1 MPDVAAKAR
10 RDIPKG
16 RLAGRKIVITGG
28 GSGIGAATAAKFVQ
42 EGARVTILD
51 REQQKSNE
59 VGRQTDAH
67 AVLVD
72 LTDPV
77 ATTAAVDEAFR
88 LMNGINGLVCN
99 AGVSVSKPFAD
110 TDAED
115 WRWTMDGNATSV
127 FLTCRAALP
136 YLQRNDRAT
145 IVNVGSAVALGPLRG
160 RAAYA
165 ASKAA
170 VHAFTK
176 VLAMEL
182 SPRIRC
188 NVLAPGAI
196 DTPMVRGTF
205 TDPEQVKRIEGM
217 YALRRMGQAD
227 EIAEAILFLTSFES
241 SFVTG
246 STLSVDGG
254 RIFY

>member
-1 MPDVAAKAR
+1 MSVAAGKVR
-10 RDIPKG
+10 KGGPKG

-28 GSGIGAATAAKFVQ
+28 SSGIGAAAARRFIS
-42 EGARVTILD
+42 EGARVTILGID
-51 REQQKSNE
+51 PTSLAQMSQET
-59 VGRQTDAH
+59 GCDAVC
-67 AVLVD
+67 AD
-72 LTDPV
+72 LTDPE
-77 ATTAAVDEAFR
+77 ATSDAIDQAFR

-99 AGVSVSKPFAD
+99 AGVSLAKPFAE
-110 TDAED
+110 TSVED
-115 WRWTMDGNATSV
+115 WHWTIDGNATSV
-127 FLTCRAALP
+127 FLTCNAALR
-136 YLQRNDRAT
+136 YLQRNDQAT

-176 VLAMEL
+176 VLAIEL

-188 NVLAPGAI
+188 NVLAPGAV
-196 DTPMVRGTF
+196 DTPMVRETF
-205 TDPEQVKRIEGM
+205 TDPEQIKRIEGL
-217 YALRRMGQAD
+217 YALRRMGHAE
-227 EIAEAILFLTSFES
+227 EIAEALLFLTSFES

-246 STLSVDGG
+246 STLSIDGG

>member
-1 MPDVAAKAR
+1 MAKA
-10 RDIPKG
+10 PKARPTG

-28 GSGIGAATAAKFVQ
+28 NSGIGAATARLFVK
-42 EGARVTILD
+42 EGARVAILGRD
-51 REQQKSNE
+51 ERTLEE
-59 VGRQTDAH
+59 VSAEIGCV
-67 AVLVD
+67 AVRVD
-72 LTDPV
+72 LTDAE

-88 LMNGINGLVCN
+88 AMNGINGLVCN
-99 AGVSVSKPFAD
+99 AGVSLSKLFAE
-110 TDAED
+110 TSAED
-115 WRWTMDGNATSV
+115 WRWAIDGNATSV
-127 FLTCRAALP
+127 FLTCHAALS
-136 YLQRNDRAT
+136 YLQRNDQAT

-160 RAAYA
+160 RSAYA

-196 DTPMVRGTF
+196 DTPMVRETF
-205 TDPEQVKRIEGM
+205 VDPEQIKRIEGL
-217 YALRRMGQAD
+217 YALRRMGRAD
-227 EIAEAILFLTSFES
+227 EIAESILFLTSFES

>member
-1 MPDVAAKAR
+1 MAAKAR
-10 RDIPKG
+10 TNRPKG

-28 GSGIGAATAAKFVQ
+28 NSGIGAATAARFIQ
-42 EGARVTILD
+42 EGARVTILG
-51 REQQKSNE
+51 REQQTLDE
-59 VGRQTDAH
+59 VGERLGAH
-67 AVLVD
+67 AVFVDLVD
-72 LTDPV
+72 PAGTI
-77 ATTAAVDEAFR
+77 AAIDEAFR

-99 AGVSVSKPFAD
+99 AGVSLSKPFAD
-110 TDAED
+110 TSVDD
-115 WRWTMDGNATSV
+115 WHSTIDGNATSV
-127 FLTCRAALP
+127 FLTCQAALP

-176 VLAMEL
+176 VLAIEL

-188 NVLAPGAI
+188 NALAPGAI

-205 TDPEQVKRIEGM
+205 TDPEQIKRIEGL
-217 YALRRMGQAD
+217 YALRRMGQPD

-246 STLSVDGG
+246 SILSIDGG

>member
-1 MPDVAAKAR
+1 VTALATKAKTAAPA
-10 RDIPKG
+10 G
-16 RLAGRKIVITGG
+16 RLAGRKILITGG
-28 GSGIGAATAAKFVQ
+28 NSGIGAATARRFVQ
-42 EGARVTILD
+42 EGARVAILGID
-51 REQQKSNE
+51 AASLAQ
-59 VGRQTDAH
+59 VGAELGCVSVRA
-67 AVLVD
+67 D
-72 LTDPV
+72 LTDAA
-77 ATTAAVDEAFR
+77 ATVTAVDQAFR
-88 LMNGINGLVCN
+88 ALNGINGLVCN
-99 AGVSVSKPFAD
+99 AGVSLSRPFAE
-110 TDAED
+110 TSTAE
-115 WRWTMDGNATSV
+115 WYATMNSNATSV
-127 FLTCRAALP
+127 FLTCYAALP
-136 YLQRNDRAT
+136 YLQRNDQAT
-145 IVNVGSAVALGPLRG
+145 IVNVGSAVALAPLRG

-196 DTPMVRGTF
+196 DTPMVRQTF
-205 TDPEQVKRIEGM
+205 TDPEAIKRIEGL
-217 YALRRMGQAD
+217 YALRRMGRAE
-227 EIAEAILFLTSFES
+227 EIAEALLFLTSFES

>member
-1 MPDVAAKAR
+1 MAR
-10 RDIPKG
+10 KPRTRPTG
-16 RLAGRKIVITGG
+16 RLAGRKIAITGG
-28 GSGIGAATAAKFVQ
+28 NSGIGAATARLFAR
-42 EGARVTILD
+42 EGARVTILGRD
-51 REQQKSNE
+51 RHTLDE
-59 VGRQTDAH
+59 VSAEIGCE
-67 AVLVD
+67 AVRVD
-72 LTDPV
+72 LMDPEAV
-77 ATTAAVDEAFR
+77 TAAVDETFR

-99 AGVSVSKPFAD
+99 AGVSLSKPFAD
-110 TDAED
+110 TSVED
-115 WRWTMDGNATSV
+115 WHWTMDGNATSV
-127 FLTCRAALP
+127 FLTCQAALP
-136 YLQRNDRAT
+136 YLQRNDQAT

-170 VHAFTK
+170 VHTFTK

-196 DTPMVRGTF
+196 DTPMVRETF
-205 TDPEQVKRIEGM
+205 TDPEQIKRIEGL
-217 YALRRMGQAD
+217 YALRRMGQAE

-246 STLSVDGG
+246 STLSIDGG